1 MQRRRKPQ
9 AAQQHKASEHLC
21 EIASELTLSNFHFLH
36 TKFDAAPKNVEKQK
50 RGTDGLRHFSE
61 VRWWWL
67 LPGRYITSRR

>member
-1 MQRRRKPQ
+1 MFI
-9 AAQQHKASEHLC
+9 LFC
-21 EIASELTLSNFHFLH
+21 FWWGDEIIHADDGGFFAH
-36 TKFDAAPKNVEKQK
+36 KFDAAPKNVEKQK